1 MYAIIETCG
10 RQYKVQEGDVV
21 FLDLLN
27 AEEGDTVTFDKVLA
41 VSREGAVEFGTPLVA
56 NVSVEAKVLG
66 HGKDKKIIVFKYK
79 SKKGY
84 KKKQGHRQPFT
95 KVVIEKINA

>member
-56 NVSVEAKVLG
+56 NVSVKAKVLG